1 MPYAREQEC
10 LSRVVVVYETGALCY
25 LLPAGAT
32 LGELAECMSDLDQ
45 QSDRAPKAIYLK
57 FDSPPDKPSPVRPWV
72 WSRSPSWRPPSDRTP
87 TLKWAAQPA
96 AIQPAAIQPG
106 AIQPGTIE

>member
-1 MPYAREQEC
+1 MQYVSEQESC
-10 LSRVVVVYETGALCY
+10 PSRVVVVYETGALCY

-57 FDSPPDKPSPVRPWV
+57 FDDPPVKSQSDKSSSIRPWV
-72 WSRSPSWRPPSDRTP
+72 WSRSPSWRPQAGRTP

-96 AIQPAAIQPG
+96 AI
-106 AIQPGTIE
+106 E